1 MNAWLKGLLCVALAA
16 TMSAPVA
23 AQQTIKIATIA
34 PDGSGWM
41 KELRA
46 AAAEVQTQTQ
56 GRVSVKFFPGGVM
69 GSDTVVLRKIRL
81 GQLQGGA
88 LTGSEIDS
96 VCRDSPIYS
105 LPFLFNNQEEVDAV
119 RKVVDPMLADCF
131 QKNGMRLLGIA
142 GGGFAYLM
150 STRELRTRDDLR
162 SSKVWVP
169 ANDRIG
175 DQAFRNGG
183 ITPIPLPLSDVFTS
197 LQTGLVD
204 TVGNTPSGAVIL
216 QWHGKIKYIVDLPM
230 SYIPA
235 YVLVDQKAMAK
246 MAPADQAVLQR
257 AFSGAMNRID
267 TANRRENVQALNAM
281 KQGGTKVLTPPPAE
295 ATRWREIGV
304 TTAKQLDQK
313 NTFTPATIAA
323 IRRVLAEKR
332 GGK

>member
-1 MNAWLKGLLCVALAA
+1 MNAWLKGLVFTAVAVL
-16 TMSAPVA
+16 SAPVL

-56 GRVSVKFFPGGVM
+56 GRVTVKFFPGGVM

-88 LTGSEIDS
+88 FSGSEIDS

-105 LPFLFNNQEEVDAV
+105 LPFLFNNQDEVDAV
-119 RKVVDPMLADCF
+119 RKVVDPTLGDCF

-150 STRELRTRDDLR
+150 STHELRTRDDLR

-216 QWHGKIKYIVDLPM
+216 QWHGKIKFVVDLPLT
-230 SYIPA
+230 YIPA

-246 MAPADQAVLQR
+246 MTPADQAVMQR

-267 TANRRENVQALNAM
+267 GANRKENVQALNAM
-281 KQGGTKVLTPPPAE
+281 KQGGTKVMTPPPAE
-295 ATRWREIGV
+295 AARWREIGI
-304 TTAKQLDQK
+304 TTANQLEQK
-313 NTFTPATIAA
+313 GTFTPGLLAKIRATLAA
-323 IRRVLAEKR
+323 KR